1 MEEAS
6 KSYMGHALESWDFP
20 CVFQAAP
27 KHALW
32 CAEHPWSTSV
42 RCRQYNV
49 PLSLRRS
56 STLADVC
63 CLHRGTQRILAG
75 TDGVLRV
82 HAGAVRLSLCHSG
95 RFSLR
100 HNGRLK
106 KATEEQ
112 VSTARWQ
119 PLSTERLLSTVR
131 KDLVCWREVQCAKS
145 VFLSYLKWSH
155 RECYEYGFFSL
166 LGSIEHVRKIWLLI
180 SETPCICTCTNT
192 VYARVQTPCIW
203 TCTNTCIC
211 TCTNTL
217 YMDLYKHPVYAG
229 VQTPCTCTCTNTCIC
244 TCTNTLYMH
253 VYKHSVYARVQT
265 PCICMCTNYV
275 LMFWQR

>member
-1 MEEAS
+1 M
-6 KSYMGHALESWDFP
+6 
-20 CVFQAAP
+20 CVFHAAP

-82 HAGAVRLSLCHSG
+82 HAGAVRVLASHLSLCHSG
-95 RFSLR
+95 RLSLR

-112 VSTARWQ
+112 VSTARRQ
-119 PLSTERLLSTVR
+119 PLSTEHLLSTSA
-131 KDLVCWREVQCAKS
+131 CQ
-145 VFLSYLKWSH
+145 
-155 RECYEYGFFSL
+155 
-166 LGSIEHVRKIWLLI
+166 
-180 SETPCICTCTNT
+180 
-192 VYARVQTPCIW
+192 YARILCAEGKCNARSLSFIFNVITPRMLSIW
-203 TCTNTCIC
+203 IFLCFG
-211 TCTNTL
+211 
-217 YMDLYKHPVYAG
+217 P
-229 VQTPCTCTCTNTCIC
+229 
-244 TCTNTLYMH
+244 
-253 VYKHSVYARVQT
+253 
-265 PCICMCTNYV
+265 
-275 LMFWQR
+275 